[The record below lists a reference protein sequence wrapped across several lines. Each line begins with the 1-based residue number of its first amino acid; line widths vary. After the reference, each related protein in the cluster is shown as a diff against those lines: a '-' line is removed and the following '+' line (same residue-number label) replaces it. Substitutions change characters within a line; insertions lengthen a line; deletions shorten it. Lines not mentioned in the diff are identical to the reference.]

1 MPMSGRSI
9 RIFLV
14 DGTAT
19 GIMTTEIMNWTG
31 KVVVSPRSQLV
42 RLAQRSETERT
53 GIYVLVGEDPGN
65 QLKDKVYIG
74 ESDNVLKR
82 LTQHNSDPAKDFW
95 NRTVIVISKDE
106 NLTKAHV
113 RYLESRL
120 IDITAQAG
128 RATLEN
134 GTSPAIPSLPEP
146 DVADM
151 EYFLEQ
157 LLTLLPVLN
166 FPFATPA
173 PTISTSLSNQSDQMI
188 PSVLKTTSPIF
199 TASSADYNAKAQE
212 IDGQFV
218 ILKDS
223 VCKKETKNSLGATY
237 RDMREQFIKDGTLV
251 ETPDGLGLQF
261 TTDVSFSSPSGA
273 ASIITGTS
281 VNGREF
287 WKVQDTSQTYNQWD
301 QERISKV
308 ATLTSD
314 E

>member
-1 MPMSGRSI
+1 MSGRSI

-31 KVVVSPRSQLV
+31 KVIVAPRAQLV
-42 RLAQRSETERT
+42 SLAQRSETKRT
-53 GIYVLVGEDPGN
+53 GIYALVGEDPSSP
-65 QLKDKVYIG
+65 LKDKIYIG

-82 LTQHNSDPAKDFW
+82 LTQHNSDTAKDFW
-95 NRTVIVISKDE
+95 SRTVIVISKDE

-120 IDITAQAG
+120 IQIAARTG

-134 GTSPAIPSLPEP
+134 GTSPDMPCLPEP
-146 DVADM
+146 DVVDM

-173 PTISTSLSNQSDQMI
+173 PTISTVLAVQTDQ
-188 PSVLKTTSPIF
+188 PALTERNSASPIF
-199 TASSADYNAKAQE
+199 AANSSEYNAQAQE
-212 IDGQFV
+212 INGQFV
-218 ILKDS
+218 ILKGS
-223 VCKKETKNSLGATY
+223 KIKKEIKSSLGATY
-237 RDMREQFIKDGTLV
+237 RAMRDQFIKDGTLV
-251 ETPDGLGLQF
+251 ETPDGVSLQL
-261 TTDVSFSSPSGA
+261 TVDVSISSPSGA
-273 ASIITGTS
+273 ASITRGIS
-281 VNGREF
+281 ANGREF
-287 WKVQDTSQTYNQWD
+287 WKVQETGQTYNQWD

-308 ATLTSD
+308 ATLTVD

>member
-1 MPMSGRSI
+1 MPGRSI

-31 KVVVSPRSQLV
+31 KVIVSPRSQLV
-42 RLAQRSETERT
+42 SLAQRSETKRT
-53 GIYVLVGEDPGN
+53 GIYVLVGEDPSSP
-65 QLKDKVYIG
+65 LKDKVYIG

-82 LTQHNSDPAKDFW
+82 LTQHNNDPNKDFW
-95 NRTVIVISKDE
+95 NRTVVVISKDE

-128 RATLEN
+128 RATLGN
-134 GTSPAIPSLPEP
+134 STSPDTPSLPEP

-157 LLTLLPVLN
+157 LQTLLPVLN
-166 FPFATPA
+166 LPFATPA
-173 PTISTSLSNQSDQMI
+173 PTISTISSTQEEQTDPVVSK
-188 PSVLKTTSPIF
+188 VTSPLFVAI
-199 TASSADYNAKAQE
+199 SSDYNATAQE

-218 ILKDS
+218 ILKGS
-223 VCKKETKNSLGATY
+223 IIKKETKSSLRATY
-237 RDMREQFIKDGTLV
+237 TEMREQFIQDGTLV
-251 ETPDGLGLQF
+251 ETDDGLGLQLIA
-261 TTDVSFSSPSGA
+261 DVAVSSPTGA

-287 WKVQDTSQTYNQWD
+287 WGVQGTSQTYNQWD
-301 QERISKV
+301 QERIAKV
-308 ATLTSD
+308 ATLSGD

>member
-1 MPMSGRSI
+1 MSGRSI

-14 DGTAT
+14 DGTPT

-31 KVVVSPRSQLV
+31 KVIVAPRTQLV
-42 RLAQRSETERT
+42 SLAHRSEIKRT
-53 GIYVLVGEDPGN
+53 GIYVLVGDDQSSP
-65 QLKDKVYIG
+65 LKDKVYIG

-106 NLTKAHV
+106 NLTKSHV

-120 IDITAQAG
+120 IQISTQAG

-134 GTSPAIPSLPEP
+134 GTSPDTPSLPEP
-146 DVADM
+146 DIADM

-166 FPFATPA
+166 FPFATTA
-173 PTISTSLSNQSDQMI
+173 PIIPIVLEAQIGQSALSAENI
-188 PSVLKTTSPIF
+188 ASPIF
-199 TASSADYNAKAQE
+199 TASSSEYNAEAQE
-212 IDGQFV
+212 IEGQFV
-218 ILKDS
+218 ILKGS
-223 VCKKETKNSLGATY
+223 KIKKETKSSLGATY
-237 RDMREQFIKDGTLV
+237 RDIRNQFIKDGTLT
-251 ETPDGLGLQF
+251 ETLDGASLQLMV
-261 TTDVSFSSPSGA
+261 DVSMSSPSGA
-273 ASIITGTS
+273 ASITTGTS

-287 WKVQDTSQTYNQWD
+287 WKVQGSGQTYNQWD
-301 QERISKV
+301 QERITKV
-308 ATLTSD
+308 ATLDVD

>member
-1 MPMSGRSI
+1 MSGRSI

-31 KVVVSPRSQLV
+31 KVIVSPRSQLV
-42 RLAQRSETERT
+42 SLTQRSETKRT
-53 GIYVLVGEDPGN
+53 GIYVLVGEDPSSP
-65 QLKDKVYIG
+65 LKDKVYIG
-74 ESDNVLKR
+74 ETDNVLKR
-82 LTQHNSDPAKDFW
+82 LMQHNKDSAKDFW
-95 NRTVIVISKDE
+95 SRTVIVISKDE

-120 IDITAQAG
+120 ITITAQAN

-134 GTSPAIPSLPEP
+134 GTSPETPSLPEP
-146 DVADM
+146 DIADM

-166 FPFATPA
+166 LPFATPA
-173 PTISTSLSNQSDQMI
+173 PTISASLPNQADQSVPI
-188 PSVLKTTSPIF
+188 VLKTTSPVF
-199 TASSADYNAKAQE
+199 TASSSDYDAKAQE

-218 ILKDS
+218 ILKGS
-223 VCKKETKNSLGATY
+223 TIKKEIKNSLGATY

-251 ETPDGLGLQF
+251 ETTDGVGFQL
-261 TTDVSFSSPSGA
+261 TADVSVSSPSGA

-287 WKVQDTSQTYNQWD
+287 WRVQGTSQTYNQWD